1 MNDIKAK
8 FGNKLK
14 FLRKAKTNLSQE
26 SFANFIELDRTYYS
40 SVENGKRNVS
50 LINLEK
56 IARGL
61 EITLSELF
69 DGIEKE

>member
-1 MNDIKAK
+1 MNDIKLRL
-8 FGNKLK
+8 GNKLK
-14 FLRKAKTNLSQE
+14 LLRKAKTNLSQE
-26 SFANFIELDRTYYS
+26 SFANFIELDRTYYA
-40 SVENGKRNVS
+40 SVENGKRNIS

-61 EITLSELF
+61 GITLSELF